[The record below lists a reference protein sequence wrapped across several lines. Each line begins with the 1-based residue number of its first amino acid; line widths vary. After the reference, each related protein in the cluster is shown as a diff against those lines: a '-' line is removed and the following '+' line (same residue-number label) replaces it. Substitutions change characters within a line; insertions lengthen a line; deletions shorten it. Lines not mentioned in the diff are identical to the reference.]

1 MTSFY
6 DEIEIEDMEFDEDE
20 QTYYYPCPCGDRFQ
34 ITRADLTDGEDVA
47 MCPSCSLLIRVIYDP
62 DDFPPDEDDEEEI
75 MLHETGI
82 APKSG
87 LPALAQPISA
97 APASNEDKVALLV
110 SKLAVSATT
119 ALAQRSGAD
128 NSDSSDVSSSDVSS
142 SDVDNSDIGSSD
154 VDNSDIGSSDVGS
167 SNGSGTDKEE
177 EDTPAPLSAKVAA
190 G

>member
-97 APASNEDKVALLV
+97 APVSDEGKVALLV

-128 NSDSSDVSSSDVSS
+128 NSDSSDVDNSDN
-142 SDVDNSDIGSSD
+142 SDVDNSDID
-154 VDNSDIGSSDVGS
+154 S

-177 EDTPAPLSAKVAA
+177 EDTPAPLSTKVAA

>member
-97 APASNEDKVALLV
+97 APVSDEAKVTLLV

-119 ALAQRSGAD
+119 ALVQRSGSD
-128 NSDSSDVSSSDVSS
+128 NSDSSEIDS
-142 SDVDNSDIGSSD
+142 SDVDNSD
-154 VDNSDIGSSDVGS
+154 
-167 SNGSGTDKEE
+167 GSGTDKEE
-177 EDTPAPLSAKVAA
+177 EDAPAPLSAKVAA